1 MPKTGTDYKKE
12 HKADFGKERIELLYE
27 DEALTII
34 FKPSGMLTVPY
45 PGSHAK
51 TAEEA
56 LEQILRKKGT
66 YSNNHK
72 PFTVHRLD
80 RDTSGV
86 MMFAMTANAQKKIMD
101 SWHKMVTE
109 RLYRAVA
116 ENPAE
121 KANQLPESGI
131 IDDELAYN
139 AHNIGFV
146 PKSGATPNQEN
157 AFRAIKENEKSKQ
170 NGNEKSIYGK
180 NLSVKN
186 GKVEF
191 KTITARTHY
200 RILERGKIHTLFELS
215 LDTGRKNQIRA
226 HLASKGYP
234 LAGDE
239 NYRAKTDPFA
249 RLALHARTLEF
260 VHPYSGEKMK
270 FEVPEP
276 EDWLDCVK
284 SGKGNITAS
293 WSEKSGKYSGKTHS
307 GKERKHTPDI
317 YEEAKKHAKPTR
329 RQMAGMDFIQKGK
342 LHR

>member
-1 MPKTGTDYKKE
+1 MPRTGTNYKKE
-12 HKADFGKERIELLYE
+12 HKADFGKERIGLLYE
-27 DEALTII
+27 DEALAVI

-51 TAEEA
+51 TAEAA

-86 MMFAMTANAQKKIMD
+86 MMFAMTAAAQKKIMD
-101 SWHKMVTE
+101 SWQKMVTE
-109 RLYRAVA
+109 RLYHAVA
-116 ENPAE
+116 ENPDP
-121 KANQLPESGI
+121 KTKPLPESGL

-146 PKSGATPNQEN
+146 PKSGDSPDQEN
-157 AFRAIKENEKSKQ
+157 ARNALRQAERKHHGGTEKSVY
-170 NGNEKSIYGK
+170 EK
-180 NLSVKN
+180 NLTIKN
-186 GKVEF
+186 GKAEF

-200 RILERGKIHTLFELS
+200 KILERGKFHTLFELS

-260 VHPYSGEKMK
+260 VHPYTGEKMK
-270 FEVPEP
+270 FEIPEP
-276 EDWLDCVK
+276 EEWLSAVK
-284 SGKGNITAS
+284 NGTGNIPAAWAVERGES
-293 WSEKSGKYSGKTHS
+293 FERKARS
-307 GKERKHTPDI
+307 KERKQGSDI

>member
-1 MPKTGTDYKKE
+1 MPGTGTDYKKE

-27 DEALTII
+27 DEAIAII

-116 ENPAE
+116 ENPQNGHFLPPKGTIDAE
-121 KANQLPESGI
+121 I
-131 IDDELAYN
+131 AYN

-146 PKSGATPNQEN
+146 PKSGDEPDQFSARKALKEKKSHAGTTHEN
-157 AFRAIKENEKSKQ
+157 
-170 NGNEKSIYGK
+170 SIYSR

-186 GKVEF
+186 GHAEF
-191 KTITARTHY
+191 KTISAITHY
-200 RILERGKIHTLFELS
+200 KIVAAGSIHTMFELS
-215 LDTGRKNQIRA
+215 LETGRKNQIRA

-276 EDWLDCVK
+276 ENWLDCVK

-293 WSEKSGKYSGKTHS
+293 WAEKDGKYSGKTHP

>member
-1 MPKTGTDYKKE
+1 MPRTGTDYKKK

-27 DEALTII
+27 DEAIAII

-116 ENPAE
+116 ENPQNGHFLPPKGTIDAE
-121 KANQLPESGI
+121 I
-131 IDDELAYN
+131 AYN

-146 PKSGATPNQEN
+146 PKSGDEPDQFSARKALKEKKSHAGTTHEN
-157 AFRAIKENEKSKQ
+157 
-170 NGNEKSIYGK
+170 SIYSR

-186 GKVEF
+186 GHSEF
-191 KTITARTHY
+191 KTISAITHY
-200 RILERGKIHTLFELS
+200 KIVAAGSIHTMFELS
-215 LDTGRKNQIRA
+215 LETGRKNQIRA

-293 WSEKSGKYSGKTHS
+293 WAEKDGKYSGKTHS